1 MTREQFFFKYG
12 CDCKDPNCSSVV
24 KNKCSAE
31 FFRDLDSVFESH
43 LKAGDLIWRE
53 AAIQSLRTAQVNF
66 TIESDINFADY
77 ESEIKQII
85 DGVIAAQEAAIRKIG
100 ADIPDEEDEFIGR
113 LKIWG
118 DLFKPGMIGK
128 CVADWV
134 KEHGKLSAK
143 NKAIVQQLI
152 ADRTTMNPNP
162 DFSAENEF
170 VERLKGHA
178 KYMTKEQLSQL
189 VESWI
194 MNHGTLTFKNGE
206 IVRQILSE
214 VQQDAD

>member
-12 CDCKDPNCSSVV
+12 CECKDPNCSSVV

-43 LKAGDLIWRE
+43 LKVGDLIWRE

-66 TIESDINFADY
+66 TVESNINFADY
-77 ESEIKQII
+77 KSEIQQII

-118 DLFKPGMIGK
+118 DLFKLGMIGK

-134 KEHGKLSAK
+134 KEHGELSAK

-152 ADRTTMNPNP
+152 ADNTEVDSNP
-162 DFSAENEF
+162 DKAAENDF
-170 VERLKGHA
+170 INRLIAHA
-178 KYMTKEQLSQL
+178 TYMNQEQLSQL
-189 VESWI
+189 VENWI
-194 MNHGTLTFKNGE
+194 RMHGPLTLKNGE
-206 IVRQILSE
+206 IVSQLLESE
-214 VQQDAD
+214 KEDE

>member
-1 MTREQFFFKYG
+1 MTREEFFYKYG
-12 CDCKDPNCSSVV
+12 CECKDPNCSSVV
-24 KNKCSAE
+24 KEKCSAE

-43 LKAGDLIWRE
+43 LKAGDLIGRE

-66 TIESDINFADY
+66 TVESDINFADY
-77 ESEIKQII
+77 KSEIQQII

-118 DLFKPGMIGK
+118 DLFKPGTIGK

-134 KEHGKLSAK
+134 KEHGELSAK

-152 ADRTTMNPNP
+152 ADKA
-162 DFSAENEF
+162 AENDF
-170 VERLKGHA
+170 INRLRAHA
-178 KYMTKEQLSQL
+178 TYMNQEQLSQL
-189 VESWI
+189 VENWI
-194 MNHGTLTFKNGE
+194 RMHGPLTLKNGE
-206 IVRQILSE
+206 IARQLLGSE
-214 VQQDAD
+214 KEDE